1 MLDCPADSCLC
12 SCCIDFAGGAF
23 APVPTV
29 GAAPTGGAE
38 ESGGG
43 TPAAAA
49 APAPVEVRSQVA

>member
-12 SCCIDFAGGAF
+12 SCCIDLAGGAF
-23 APVPTV
+23 APAAV